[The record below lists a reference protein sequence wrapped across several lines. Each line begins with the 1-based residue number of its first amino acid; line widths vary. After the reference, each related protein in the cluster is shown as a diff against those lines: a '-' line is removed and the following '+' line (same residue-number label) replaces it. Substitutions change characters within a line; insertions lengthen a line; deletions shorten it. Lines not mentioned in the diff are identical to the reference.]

1 MDGLDLKVWPCHP
14 HGSWQRALAH
24 KAMGL
29 PVDDEDAKALAA
41 WDKEGKNAHVKQSR
55 IKQHRQ
61 YMARVAAAARS
72 HIGPREV
79 VGCFELAR
87 RVAGDPDMPARGE
100 VVDVLKS
107 LKPGRGYAGL
117 TKRYIDNLSGHPG
130 HFYAR
135 HERDFDIFIARR
147 KAYRAE
153 IGRRV
158 CAQYIN
164 AGEERERK
172 HS

>member
-1 MDGLDLKVWPCHP
+1 
-14 HGSWQRALAH
+14 
-24 KAMGL
+24 
-29 PVDDEDAKALAA
+29 
-41 WDKEGKNAHVKQSR
+41 
-55 IKQHRQ
+55 
-61 YMARVAAAARS
+61 MARVAAAARG

-79 VGCFELAR
+79 VGCRELAR
-87 RVAGDPDMPARGE
+87 RVAGDPDMPSRAE
-100 VVDVLKS
+100 VADVLKS

-130 HFYAR
+130 HFFAR

>member
-1 MDGLDLKVWPCHP
+1 MDGLDLNVWPCHP

-41 WDKEGKNAHVKQSR
+41 WDKEGKNAHVKQSL

-61 YMARVAAAARS
+61 YVARVAAAARS
-72 HIGPREV
+72 HIEPQEV
-79 VGCFELAR
+79 VGCFQLAR
-87 RVAGDPDMPARGE
+87 RVAGDPQMPARGE
-100 VVDVLKS
+100 VVEVLKS
-107 LKPGRGYAGL
+107 LRPGRSYGGL

-130 HFYAR
+130 HFFAR
-135 HERDFDIFIARR
+135 RERDLDIFIAQR
-147 KAYRAE
+147 KAYRGE
-153 IGRRV
+153 IARR
-158 CAQYIN
+158 IN
-164 AGEERERK
+164 AGQERERK

>member
-24 KAMGL
+24 QAAGL
-29 PVDDEDAKALAA
+29 PVDDADAKALAV
-41 WDKEGKNAHVKQSR
+41 WDKKGKNALGKKAL
-55 IKQHRQ
+55 IKKHRK
-61 YMARVAAAARS
+61 YVAYVVAAARS

-79 VGCFELAR
+79 VGCRELAR
-87 RVAGDPDMPARGE
+87 RVAQAPDMPSRAE

-107 LKPGRGYAGL
+107 LKPGRNYGGL

-135 HERDFDIFIARR
+135 HDRDFDIFIARR

>member
-29 PVDDEDAKALAA
+29 PVDDADAKALAA
-41 WDKEGKNAHVKQSR
+41 WDKEGKNAHVKQSL

-61 YMARVAAAARS
+61 YVARVAAAARG
-72 HIGPREV
+72 HIEPREV

-87 RVAGDPDMPARGE
+87 RVARDPDMPARRE

-107 LKPGRGYAGL
+107 LKPGRSYGGL

-130 HFYAR
+130 HFFAR
-135 HERDFDIFIARR
+135 RERDLDIFIAQR
-147 KAYRAE
+147 KAYRGE
-153 IGRRV
+153 IARR
-158 CAQYIN
+158 IN
-164 AGEERERK
+164 AGKKEKGNTANGLQR
-172 HS
+172 

>member
-29 PVDDEDAKALAA
+29 PVDDDDAKALAA

-61 YMARVAAAARS
+61 YVARVAAAARG

-79 VGCFELAR
+79 VGCREISR
-87 RVAGDPDMPARGE
+87 RVAVAPDMP
-100 VVDVLKS
+100 S
-107 LKPGRGYAGL
+107 
-117 TKRYIDNLSGHPG
+117 
-130 HFYAR
+130 
-135 HERDFDIFIARR
+135 
-147 KAYRAE
+147 RAE
-153 IGRRV
+153 VAGVVKKLKHGGR
-158 CAQYIN
+158 YGGLI
-164 AGEERERK
+164 
-172 HS
+172 

>member
-24 KAMGL
+24 KAVGL
-29 PVDDEDAKALAA
+29 PVDDADAKALAV
-41 WDKEGKNAHVKQSR
+41 WDKEAKTALGKKAL
-55 IKQHRQ
+55 IKKHRQ
-61 YMARVAAAARS
+61 YVAYVVAAARG
-72 HIGPREV
+72 HIEPREV
-79 VGCFELAR
+79 VGCRELAR
-87 RVAGDPDMPARGE
+87 RVAGAPDMPSRAE
-100 VVDVLKS
+100 VADVLKS
-107 LKPGRGYAGL
+107 LKPGRSYGGL

-130 HFYAR
+130 HFFAR
-135 HERDFDIFIARR
+135 HERDFDIFIAQR

-172 HS
+172 YS

>member
-1 MDGLDLKVWPCHP
+1 MDGLDLNVWPCHP

-79 VGCFELAR
+79 VACRELAR
-87 RVAGDPDMPARGE
+87 RVAEAPDMPSRVE
-100 VVDVLKS
+100 VADVLKS
-107 LKPGRGYAGL
+107 LKPGR
-117 TKRYIDNLSGHPG
+117 S
-130 HFYAR
+130 
-135 HERDFDIFIARR
+135 
-147 KAYRAE
+147 
-153 IGRRV
+153 
-158 CAQYIN
+158 
-164 AGEERERK
+164 
-172 HS
+172 

>member
-1 MDGLDLKVWPCHP
+1 MDGLDLNVWPCHP

-72 HIGPREV
+72 HIEPREV

-87 RVAGDPDMPARGE
+87 RVAGAPDMPARGE

-107 LKPGRGYAGL
+107 LKPGRSYGGL

-130 HFYAR
+130 HFLPGVNVTSTFSL
-135 HERDFDIFIARR
+135 HSERPTGVKLLGVSMLGKKEKGNTANGLQR
-147 KAYRAE
+147 
-153 IGRRV
+153 
-158 CAQYIN
+158 
-164 AGEERERK
+164 
-172 HS
+172 

>member
-24 KAMGL
+24 QAMKL
-29 PVDDEDAKALAA
+29 PVDDADAKALAA
-41 WDKEGKNAHVKQSR
+41 WDKEGKNALGKQSL
-55 IKQHRQ
+55 IKKHRQ
-61 YMARVAAAARS
+61 YVAHVVAAAREL
-72 HIGPREV
+72 IKPGEV
-79 VGCFELAR
+79 VGCYELAR
-87 RVAGDPDMPARGE
+87 RVARDPDMPARGE

-135 HERDFDIFIARR
+135 CESDFDRFISQR

-153 IGRRV
+153 IARR
-158 CAQYIN
+158 ALALNIH

-172 HS
+172 YS

>member
-1 MDGLDLKVWPCHP
+1 MDGLDLNVWPCHP

-41 WDKEGKNAHVKQSR
+41 WDKEGKNAHGKKAL
-55 IKQHRQ
+55 IEKHNE
-61 YMARVAAAARS
+61 YVAHVTAAARG
-72 HIGPREV
+72 HIEPREV
-79 VGCFELAR
+79 VGCFQLAR

-100 VVDVLKS
+100 VVEVLKS
-107 LKPGRGYAGL
+107 LRPGRSYGGL

-130 HFYAR
+130 HFFAR
-135 HERDFDIFIARR
+135 HERDFDIFIAQR

-153 IGRRV
+153 IARRI
-158 CAQYIN
+158 Y
-164 AGEERERK
+164 AGQERERK

>member
-1 MDGLDLKVWPCHP
+1 MDGLDLNVWPCHP

-41 WDKEGKNAHVKQSR
+41 WDKEGKNAHGKKAL
-55 IKQHRQ
+55 IEKHTK
-61 YMARVAAAARS
+61 YVAYVTAAARG
-72 HIGPREV
+72 HIEPREV

-87 RVAGDPDMPARGE
+87 RVARDPQMPARGE
-100 VVDVLKS
+100 VVEVLKS
-107 LKPGRGYAGL
+107 LRPGRSYGGL

-130 HFYAR
+130 HFFAR
-135 HERDFDIFIARR
+135 RERDLDIFIAQR

-164 AGEERERK
+164 AGQERERK

>member
-61 YMARVAAAARS
+61 YVARVAAAARS

-79 VGCFELAR
+79 VGCRELSR
-87 RVAGDPDMPARGE
+87 RVAEAPDMPSRVE
-100 VVDVLKS
+100 VADVLKA
-107 LKPGRGYAGL
+107 LKPGRSYGGL

-130 HFYAR
+130 HFFAR

-164 AGEERERK
+164 AGQERERK
-172 HS
+172 YS

>member
-61 YMARVAAAARS
+61 CVAHVAAAAREL
-72 HIGPREV
+72 IEPGEV
-79 VGCFELAR
+79 VGCYELAR
-87 RVAGDPDMPARGE
+87 RVAGAPDMPSRAE
-100 VVDVLKS
+100 VVDVLKA
-107 LKPGRGYAGL
+107 LKPGRSYGGL

-130 HFYAR
+130 HFFAR

-158 CAQYIN
+158 CAQYIH
-164 AGEERERK
+164 AGQERERK

>member
-55 IKQHRQ
+55 IKQHRK
-61 YMARVAAAARS
+61 YVARVAAAARG
-72 HIGPREV
+72 HIEPREV

-87 RVAGDPDMPARGE
+87 RVARDPDMPSRAE
-100 VVDVLKS
+100 VVDVLKA
-107 LKPGRGYAGL
+107 LKPGRSYGGL

-130 HFYAR
+130 HFFAR
-135 HERDFDIFIARR
+135 RERDLDIFIAQR

-153 IGRRV
+153 IARRI
-158 CAQYIN
+158 Y
-164 AGEERERK
+164 AGQERERK

>member
-24 KAMGL
+24 QAVGL

-41 WDKEGKNAHVKQSR
+41 WDKEGKTALGKQSL
-55 IKQHRQ
+55 IKKHRQ
-61 YMARVAAAARS
+61 YVAHVAAAAREL
-72 HIGPREV
+72 IEPGEV

-87 RVAGDPDMPARGE
+87 RVAQDPDMPRREE
-100 VVDVLKS
+100 VADVLKS
-107 LKPGRGYAGL
+107 LKPWRRYGGL

-130 HFYAR
+130 HYYAR
-135 HERDFDIFIARR
+135 RQRDIDIFIAQR

-153 IGRRV
+153 IARR
-158 CAQYIN
+158 ALALNIH